1 MIEKT
6 GSGTSMLDLTKK
18 HIRGTVRV
26 ISSHH
31 SDSQQYPFTFHWLM
45 MTNLFIFLNRS
56 ACNCW
61 SFCLQAAFLLS
72 SFFQFNK
79 VTHLE
84 FTFFSRTKFFF
95 YLLKDA
101 AISSRA
107 GDTFSPCS
115 PSTEF
120 SRVWLKDAF
129 ISIFLCFYISIFL
142 YLEMKNL

>member
-1 MIEKT
+1 MYRVRMIEKT

-84 FTFFSRTKFFF
+84 FTFFKFFLPVKGRVHF
-95 YLLKDA
+95 Y
-101 AISSRA
+101 ISM
-107 GDTFSPCS
+107 FLY
-115 PSTEF
+115 F
-120 SRVWLKDAF
+120 Y
-129 ISIFLCFYISIFL
+129 ISMFLYFYISISGNEKFINW
-142 YLEMKNL
+142 KNWK